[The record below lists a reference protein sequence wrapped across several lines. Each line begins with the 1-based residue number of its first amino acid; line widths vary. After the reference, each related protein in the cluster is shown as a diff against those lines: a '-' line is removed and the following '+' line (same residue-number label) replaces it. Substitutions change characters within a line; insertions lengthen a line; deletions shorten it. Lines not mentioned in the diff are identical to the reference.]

1 MLPYKMQFIG
11 VFLIIVV
18 TTAIVAF
25 YPYLFGKLI
34 DALFYDKN
42 ISMFV
47 KIVLIYLVIYI
58 INQILHYRLDIMV
71 AKLGIQYSFDIKKN
85 LLHKVLTYKSKDLS
99 SLNTGDII
107 SRVNKDAD
115 EPLNFIY
122 HDIFYG
128 LSAFMDFLMCFGIIA
143 FINSTLAIIM
153 LIMSLVAFL
162 LSKYFEAKLAPLY
175 KNIIKQRAKNSNWLF
190 EVLNGMRDLKLI
202 FSVDRCFDKYMKTET
217 EIVDFSYR
225 IAKKEIMAE
234 RVNDGVKLISTIII
248 YFFAAAFIIQNM
260 LTLGGL
266 VACVDYFNRMMLMMD
281 RIYARI
287 FRVSK
292 RMASIDRVM
301 EIEDFDSENDL
312 SSNEQFDI
320 AEGEVVFDAV
330 TFAYEDNKKVLDQ
343 INLSIRPGER
353 IALVGRS
360 GEGKSTIAQLICR
373 LYKVN
378 QGEIRIDGKNINE
391 IDVHSL
397 RRQIG
402 IVNQNAAIF
411 SNTIRYNLIFSNK
424 KERDHEIWEVLKQVE
439 MDKVIAQLPKGL
451 DTYLTS
457 AGLALSGGQYQ
468 RLAIARAYLKK
479 AAIMI
484 FDESTSAI
492 DGHTEESII
501 QSWNEMFKNHTV
513 IVIAHRFSTIMN
525 CDRVA
530 VLENG
535 KIVACDIHDTLVNTC
550 ESYRKLFYEQSHYF
564 A

>member
-1 MLPYKMQFIG
+1 MQFIG

-292 RMASIDRVM
+292 RMASINRVM

-343 INLSIRPGER
+343 INLSIRPGEK

-373 LYKVN
+373 LYEVN

-424 KERDHEIWEVLKQVE
+424 KEKDHEIWEVLKQVE
-439 MDKVIAQLPKGL
+439 MDKVIAQLPEGL

-535 KIVACDIHDTLVNTC
+535 KIVACDIHDTLINTC
-550 ESYRKLFYEQSHYF
+550 ESYRKLFYKQSHYF

>member
-1 MLPYKMQFIG
+1 MQFIG

-292 RMASIDRVM
+292 RMASINRVM

-343 INLSIRPGER
+343 INLSIRPGEK

-373 LYKVN
+373 LYEVN

-439 MDKVIAQLPKGL
+439 MDKVIAQLPEGL

-535 KIVACDIHDTLVNTC
+535 KIVACDIHDTLINTC
-550 ESYRKLFYEQSHYF
+550 ESYRKLFYKQSHYF

>member
-1 MLPYKMQFIG
+1 MQFIG

-47 KIVLIYLVIYI
+47 KIVLIYLIIYI

-85 LLHKVLTYKSKDLS
+85 LLHKVLTYKSRDLS

-162 LSKYFEAKLAPLY
+162 LSKYFEAKLASLY

-292 RMASIDRVM
+292 RMASINRVM

-320 AEGEVVFDAV
+320 AEGEVVFDEV

-343 INLSIRPGER
+343 INLSIRPGEK

-373 LYKVN
+373 LYEVN

-424 KERDHEIWEVLKQVE
+424 KEKDHEIWEVLKQVE
-439 MDKVIAQLPKGL
+439 MDKVIAQLPEGL

-492 DGHTEESII
+492 DGHTEENII

-535 KIVACDIHDTLVNTC
+535 KIVACDIHDTLINTC
-550 ESYRKLFYEQSHYF
+550 ESYRKLFYKQSHYF

>member
-1 MLPYKMQFIG
+1 MQFIG

-85 LLHKVLTYKSKDLS
+85 LLHKILTYKSRDLS

-107 SRVNKDAD
+107 SRVNKNAD

-343 INLSIRPGER
+343 INLSIRPGEK

-373 LYKVN
+373 LYEVN

-424 KERDHEIWEVLKQVE
+424 KDRDHEIWEVLKQVE
-439 MDKVIAQLPKGL
+439 MDKVIAQLPEGL

-501 QSWNEMFKNHTV
+501 QSWNKMFKNHTV

-535 KIVACDIHDTLVNTC
+535 KIVACDIHDTLINTC
-550 ESYRKLFYEQSHYF
+550 ESYRKLFYKQSHYF

>member
-1 MLPYKMQFIG
+1 MQFIG

-85 LLHKVLTYKSKDLS
+85 LLQKVLTYKSRDLS

-122 HDIFYG
+122 HDVFYG

-343 INLSIRPGER
+343 INLSIRPGEK

-373 LYKVN
+373 LYEVN

-424 KERDHEIWEVLKQVE
+424 KDRDHEIWEVLKQVE
-439 MDKVIAQLPKGL
+439 MDKVIAQLPEGL

-535 KIVACDIHDTLVNTC
+535 KIVACDIHDTLINTC
-550 ESYRKLFYEQSHYF
+550 ESYRKLFYKQSHYF

>member
-1 MLPYKMQFIG
+1 MQFIG

-85 LLHKVLTYKSKDLS
+85 LLQKVLTYKSRDLS

-122 HDIFYG
+122 HDVFYG

-320 AEGEVVFDAV
+320 AEGEVVFDEV

-343 INLSIRPGER
+343 INLSIRPGEK

-373 LYKVN
+373 LYEVN

-424 KERDHEIWEVLKQVE
+424 KDRDHEIWEVLKQVE
-439 MDKVIAQLPKGL
+439 MDKVIAQLPEGL

-535 KIVACDIHDTLVNTC
+535 KIVACDIHDTLINTC
-550 ESYRKLFYEQSHYF
+550 ESYRKLFYKQSHYF

>member
-1 MLPYKMQFIG
+1 MQFIG

-47 KIVLIYLVIYI
+47 KIVLIYLIIYI

-85 LLHKVLTYKSKDLS
+85 LLHKVLTYKSRDLS

-115 EPLNFIY
+115 KPLNFIY

-281 RIYARI
+281 RIYTRI

-373 LYKVN
+373 LYEVN

-397 RRQIG
+397 RRQVG

-550 ESYRKLFYEQSHYF
+550 ESYRKLFYKQSHYF

>member
-1 MLPYKMQFIG
+1 MQFIG
-11 VFLIIVV
+11 VSLIIVV

-47 KIVLIYLVIYI
+47 KIVLIYLVVYI

-85 LLHKVLTYKSKDLS
+85 LLHKVLTYKSRDLS
-99 SLNTGDII
+99 NLNTGDII
-107 SRVNKDAD
+107 SRVNKDAE

-162 LSKYFEAKLAPLY
+162 LSKYFEAKLASLY

-248 YFFAAAFIIQNM
+248 YFFAAAFIIPNM

-292 RMASIDRVM
+292 RMASINRVM

-343 INLSIRPGER
+343 INLSIRPGEK

-373 LYKVN
+373 LYEVN

-424 KERDHEIWEVLKQVE
+424 KEKDHEIWEVLKQVE
-439 MDKVIAQLPKGL
+439 MDKVIAQLPEGL

-530 VLENG
+530 VLESG
-535 KIVACDIHDTLVNTC
+535 KIVACDIHDTLINTC
-550 ESYRKLFYEQSHYF
+550 ESYRKLFYKQSHYF

>member
-1 MLPYKMQFIG
+1 MQFIG

-107 SRVNKDAD
+107 SRVNKNAE

-217 EIVDFSYR
+217 KIVDFSYR

-320 AEGEVVFDAV
+320 AEGEVVFDEV
-330 TFAYEDNKKVLDQ
+330 IFAYEDNKKVLDQ
-343 INLSIRPGER
+343 INLSIRPGEK

-373 LYKVN
+373 LYEVN

-439 MDKVIAQLPKGL
+439 MDKVIAQLPEGL

-535 KIVACDIHDTLVNTC
+535 KIVACDIHDTLINTC

>member
-1 MLPYKMQFIG
+1 MQFIG

-107 SRVNKDAD
+107 SRVNKNAD

-320 AEGEVVFDAV
+320 AEGKIVFDAV

-343 INLSIRPGER
+343 INLSIRPGEK

-373 LYKVN
+373 LYEVN

-439 MDKVIAQLPKGL
+439 MDKVIAQLPERL

-479 AAIMI
+479 AVIMI

-492 DGHTEESII
+492 DGHTEKSII

-535 KIVACDIHDTLVNTC
+535 KIVACDIHDTLINTC

-564 A
+564 V

>member
-1 MLPYKMQFIG
+1 MQFIG
-11 VFLIIVV
+11 VFLIIVI

-85 LLHKVLTYKSKDLS
+85 LLQKVLTYKSRDLS
-99 SLNTGDII
+99 NLNTGDII

-122 HDIFYG
+122 HDVFYG

-320 AEGEVVFDAV
+320 AEGEVVFDEV

-343 INLSIRPGER
+343 INLSIRPGEK

-373 LYKVN
+373 LYEVN
-378 QGEIRIDGKNINE
+378 QGEIRIDGKNINQ

-424 KERDHEIWEVLKQVE
+424 KDRDHEIWEVLKQVE
-439 MDKVIAQLPKGL
+439 MDKVIAQLPEGL

-535 KIVACDIHDTLVNTC
+535 KIVACDIHDTLINTC
-550 ESYRKLFYEQSHYF
+550 ESYRKLFYKQSHYF

>member
-1 MLPYKMQFIG
+1 MQFIG

-85 LLHKVLTYKSKDLS
+85 LLHKVLTYKSRDLS
-99 SLNTGDII
+99 NLNTGDII
-107 SRVNKDAD
+107 SRVNKDAE

-373 LYKVN
+373 LYEVN

>member
-1 MLPYKMQFIG
+1 MQFIG

-47 KIVLIYLVIYI
+47 KIVLIYLIIYI

-85 LLHKVLTYKSKDLS
+85 LLHKVLTYKSRDLS

-281 RIYARI
+281 RIYTRI

-373 LYKVN
+373 LYEVN

-397 RRQIG
+397 RRQVG

-550 ESYRKLFYEQSHYF
+550 ESYRKLFYKQSHYF

>member
-1 MLPYKMQFIG
+1 MQFIG

-107 SRVNKDAD
+107 SRVNKDAE

-320 AEGEVVFDAV
+320 AEGEVVFDEV
-330 TFAYEDNKKVLDQ
+330 IFAYEDNKKVLDQ
-343 INLSIRPGER
+343 INLSIRPGEK

-373 LYKVN
+373 LYEVN

-439 MDKVIAQLPKGL
+439 MDKVIAQLPEGL

-535 KIVACDIHDTLVNTC
+535 KIVACDIHDTLINTC
-550 ESYRKLFYEQSHYF
+550 ESYRKLFYKQSHYF

>member
-1 MLPYKMQFIG
+1 MQFIG

-85 LLHKVLTYKSKDLS
+85 LLQKVLTYKSRDLS
-99 SLNTGDII
+99 NLNTGDII

-122 HDIFYG
+122 HDVFYG

-320 AEGEVVFDAV
+320 AEGEVVFDEV

-343 INLSIRPGER
+343 INLSIRPGEK

-373 LYKVN
+373 LYEVN

-424 KERDHEIWEVLKQVE
+424 KDRDHEIWEVLKQVE
-439 MDKVIAQLPKGL
+439 MDKVIAQLPEGL

-535 KIVACDIHDTLVNTC
+535 KIVACDIHDTLINTC
-550 ESYRKLFYEQSHYF
+550 ESYRKLFYKQSHYF

>member
-1 MLPYKMQFIG
+1 MQFIG

-153 LIMSLVAFL
+153 LIMSLVVFL

-248 YFFAAAFIIQNM
+248 YFFTAAFIIQNM

-373 LYKVN
+373 LYEVN

-397 RRQIG
+397 QRQIG

-492 DGHTEESII
+492 DGHMEESII

-550 ESYRKLFYEQSHYF
+550 ESYRKLFYKQSHYF

>member
-85 LLHKVLTYKSKDLS
+85 LLQKVLTYKSRDLS
-99 SLNTGDII
+99 NLNTGDII

-122 HDIFYG
+122 HDVFYG

-343 INLSIRPGER
+343 INLSIRPGEK

-373 LYKVN
+373 LYEVN

-424 KERDHEIWEVLKQVE
+424 KDRDHEIWEVLKQVE
-439 MDKVIAQLPKGL
+439 MDKVIAQLPEGL

-535 KIVACDIHDTLVNTC
+535 KIVACDIHDTLINTC
-550 ESYRKLFYEQSHYF
+550 ESYRKLFYKQSHYF

>member
-1 MLPYKMQFIG
+1 MQFIG

-85 LLHKVLTYKSKDLS
+85 LLHKVLTYKSRDLS
-99 SLNTGDII
+99 NLNTGDII
-107 SRVNKDAD
+107 SRVNKDAE

-292 RMASIDRVM
+292 RMASIDRVV

-343 INLSIRPGER
+343 INLSIRPGEK

-373 LYKVN
+373 LYEVN

-439 MDKVIAQLPKGL
+439 MDKVIAQLPEGL

-535 KIVACDIHDTLVNTC
+535 KIVACDIHDTLINTC
-550 ESYRKLFYEQSHYF
+550 ESYRKLFYKQSHYF

>member
-1 MLPYKMQFIG
+1 MQFIG
-11 VFLIIVV
+11 VFLIIVI

-85 LLHKVLTYKSKDLS
+85 LLQKVLTYKSRDLS
-99 SLNTGDII
+99 NLNTGDII

-122 HDIFYG
+122 HDVFYG

-320 AEGEVVFDAV
+320 AEGEVVFDEV

-343 INLSIRPGER
+343 INLSIRPGEK

-373 LYKVN
+373 LYEVN

-424 KERDHEIWEVLKQVE
+424 KDRDHEIWEVLKQVE
-439 MDKVIAQLPKGL
+439 MDKVIAQLPEGL

-492 DGHTEESII
+492 DGHTEENII

-535 KIVACDIHDTLVNTC
+535 KIVACDIHDTLINTC
-550 ESYRKLFYEQSHYF
+550 ESYRKLFYKQSHYF

>member
-1 MLPYKMQFIG
+1 MQFIG

-34 DALFYDKN
+34 DGLFYDKN

-85 LLHKVLTYKSKDLS
+85 LLQKVLTYKSRDLS

-122 HDIFYG
+122 HDVFYG

-343 INLSIRPGER
+343 INLSIRPGEK

-373 LYKVN
+373 LYEVN

-424 KERDHEIWEVLKQVE
+424 KDRDHEIWEVLKQVE
-439 MDKVIAQLPKGL
+439 MDKVIAQLPEGL

-535 KIVACDIHDTLVNTC
+535 KIVACDIHDTLINTC
-550 ESYRKLFYEQSHYF
+550 ESYRKLFYKQSHYF

>member
-1 MLPYKMQFIG
+1 MQFIG

-47 KIVLIYLVIYI
+47 KIVLIYLIIYI

-85 LLHKVLTYKSKDLS
+85 LLHKVLTYKSRDLS

-115 EPLNFIY
+115 KPLNFIY

-281 RIYARI
+281 RIYTRI

-320 AEGEVVFDAV
+320 AEGEVVFDEV
-330 TFAYEDNKKVLDQ
+330 IFAYEDNKKVLDQ
-343 INLSIRPGER
+343 INLSIRPGEK

-373 LYKVN
+373 LYEVN

-439 MDKVIAQLPKGL
+439 MDKVIAQLPEGL

-535 KIVACDIHDTLVNTC
+535 KIVAYDIHDTLINTC
-550 ESYRKLFYEQSHYF
+550 ESYRKLFYKQSHYF

>member
-153 LIMSLVAFL
+153 LIMSLVVFL

-373 LYKVN
+373 LYEVN

>member
-1 MLPYKMQFIG
+1 MQFIG

-47 KIVLIYLVIYI
+47 KIVLIYLIIYI

-85 LLHKVLTYKSKDLS
+85 LLHKVLTYKSRDLS

-162 LSKYFEAKLAPLY
+162 LSKYFEAKLASLY

-266 VACVDYFNRMMLMMD
+266 VAYVDYFNRMMLMMD

-292 RMASIDRVM
+292 RMASINRVM

-320 AEGEVVFDAV
+320 AEGEVVFDEV
-330 TFAYEDNKKVLDQ
+330 IFAYEDNKKVLDQ
-343 INLSIRPGER
+343 INLSIRPGEK

-373 LYKVN
+373 LYEVN

-439 MDKVIAQLPKGL
+439 MDKVIAQLPEGL

-535 KIVACDIHDTLVNTC
+535 KIVAYDIHDTLINTC
-550 ESYRKLFYEQSHYF
+550 ESYRKLFYKQSHYF

>member
-1 MLPYKMQFIG
+1 MQFIG

-85 LLHKVLTYKSKDLS
+85 LLHKVLTYKSRDLS
-99 SLNTGDII
+99 NLNTGDII
-107 SRVNKDAD
+107 SRVNKDAE

-266 VACVDYFNRMMLMMD
+266 AACVDYFNRMMLMMD

-292 RMASIDRVM
+292 RMASIDRVV

-343 INLSIRPGER
+343 INLSIRPGEK

-373 LYKVN
+373 LYEVN

-439 MDKVIAQLPKGL
+439 MDKVIAQLPEGL

-535 KIVACDIHDTLVNTC
+535 KIVACDIHDTLINTC
-550 ESYRKLFYEQSHYF
+550 ESYRKLFYKQSHYF